1 MTKVVWSCWISSMR
15 HRLGCPCK
23 GHGLP
28 RSAFFLVATG
38 RNNSPCC
45 PQVARGS
52 LSNCVPLGFS
62 EGVWFWLYGFILLT
76 TAIYTLGRACF
87 PFLMRLL
94 IASTLVYME
103 ILSLCYFFTHF
114 PYFWHF
120 NVIIWKA
127 RSVKTEKNYRN
138 SERFKFLSHIAGFRL

>member
-1 MTKVVWSCWISSMR
+1 MTKAIWSCWISSMR
-15 HRLGCPCK
+15 
-23 GHGLP
+23 LP

-87 PFLMRLL
+87 PFLMCLL

-120 NVIIWKA
+120 NVIIWKT
-127 RSVKTEKNYRN
+127 RSVKTEKKN
-138 SERFKFLSHIAGFRL
+138 SEIFKFLSHIAGFRL